1 MAPQGYNDRE
11 ERSQPM
17 SDLDDPRVFFAA
29 ERTLLAWNR
38 TALTLMAFGFVLER
52 FGLFLRIYA
61 EQDRS
66 AQLTRGPSFWVGVSL
81 ILLGAACSAFSVV
94 QFRRVV
100 ATLKP
105 KEIPYGNR
113 MQPGVVVNLLVALAG
128 AALCA
133 YLFTEPQL

>member
-1 MAPQGYNDRE
+1 
-11 ERSQPM
+11 M

-38 TALTLMAFGFVLER
+38 TALTLMAFGFVVER
-52 FGLFLRIYA
+52 FGLFMRLFVSDA
-61 EQDRS
+61 DGPLE
-66 AQLTRGPSFWVGVSL
+66 RGPSFWIGICL
-81 ILLGAACSAFSVV
+81 MLLGAACAAFSVV

-128 AALCA
+128 AALCV
-133 YLFTEPQL
+133 YLFMEPNL